1 MTLATQRKE
10 VTEME
15 LLERHVDA
23 RNRVNAKSIEIGH
36 RLDEI
41 LKEYEGVK
49 IVKVTPYRSWVKKIA
64 DQASALQDELQEQGF
79 RLVFAFSDYSVW
91 ATLDT
96 TFPVSDVSVQYVKA
110 EMCVCS
116 VSDCCLAAFRGEFP
130 APRTDYTAEEVLET
144 RSRISALEQQIRG
157 LKDQIRHFA

>member
-1 MTLATQRKE
+1 MTLTALQKE
-10 VTEME
+10 ATEME
-15 LLERHVDA
+15 LLERHVET
-23 RNRVNAKSIEIGH
+23 RNRVNAKSIEVGQ
-36 RLDEI
+36 RLGEI
-41 LKEYEGVK
+41 LKEYEGAK

-79 RLVFAFSDYSVW
+79 QLVFAFSDYSVW

-110 EMCVCS
+110 EMYVCS
-116 VSDCCLAAFRGEFP
+116 VSDCCLTVFRGEFP
-130 APRTDYTAEEVLET
+130 APRTDYTAEEVVET
-144 RSRISALEQQIRG
+144 RSRISALERQIRE